1 MWPRSD
7 AQRGGTCARPR
18 PHTRSSSQRRRIGI
32 WLAWLVLSWLLEHHI
47 FVFLLWPPVTDS
59 GRAPVSDGVHRLGF
73 ALGLGVAVALNF
85 VCSTWSRIF
94 RPDWRVANPC
104 DRAIL
109 CGFALALGSG
119 VFARRLLA

>member
-47 FVFLLWPPVTDS
+47 FAHLPLPPETESGSVPVLGAVLWLV
-59 GRAPVSDGVHRLGF
+59 F
-73 ALGLGVAVALNF
+73 ALAFGVVAALF
-85 VCSTWSRIF
+85 YVCSTWSRTF
-94 RPDWRVANPC
+94 RPDWRVAHCC
-104 DRAIL
+104 DSAIL
-109 CGFALALGSG
+109 YGFALGMVSG